1 MALES
6 AKSSLISSLISESKT
21 AKSQADHQMQN
32 CFHDRPLNYIKDLMA
47 AVIKVT
53 KEDIMRV
60 LKEQVRPIFSPLTG
74 GARIV
79 VTTNPT
85 QADQIV
91 EGFIE
96 MGLKVEKIDADQ
108 IYKEES

>member
-1 MALES
+1 
-6 AKSSLISSLISESKT
+6 
-21 AKSQADHQMQN
+21 
-32 CFHDRPLNYIKDLMA
+32 MA

-60 LKEQVRPIFSPLTG
+60 LQELVRPIFSPLTG

-79 VTTNPT
+79 VTTNPA